1 MCFDLDMDKLYAQ
14 VEKTNVIADRMQ
26 PFKRSTSIDTVN
38 VKLAE
43 LDVSELEVVEKLGEG
58 QFGEIHLCRLHEHME
73 ENAQAAMVAVKF
85 LRQDCDEVT
94 RSDFEHEAR
103 ILTSLNDVNLVRVL
117 GVCYDDTDDMDSTSS
132 ALQRWPIC
140 MVCEYTEVGD
150 LCQFLQD
157 HVAETTLS
165 KSPNVPT
172 LRLVKS
178 SRIWP
183 LNAKMALC
191 FDLVLLL
198 TRLFLNDA
206 HQLKYVCPLVLVT
219 AAWYIWPHK

>member
-1 MCFDLDMDKLYAQ
+1 MDKVYAQ
-14 VEKTNVIADRMQ
+14 VEKTNVTVADRMQ

-43 LDVSELEVVEKLGEG
+43 LDISELEVVEKLGEG
-58 QFGEIHLCRLHEHME
+58 QFGDIHMCRLHESQDE
-73 ENAQAAMVAVKF
+73 PPSVVAVKF

-103 ILTSLNDVNLVRVL
+103 ILTSLNDMNLVRVL
-117 GVCYDDTDDMDSTSS
+117 GVCYDDTDEMEPTSS
-132 ALQRWPIC
+132 SSLQRWPIC
-140 MVCEYTEVGD
+140 MICEYSEVGD

-172 LRLVKS
+172 LRLEQ
-178 SRIWP
+178 RC
-183 LNAKMALC
+183 A
-191 FDLVLLL
+191 F
-198 TRLFLNDA
+198 F
-206 HQLKYVCPLVLVT
+206 
-219 AAWYIWPHK
+219 